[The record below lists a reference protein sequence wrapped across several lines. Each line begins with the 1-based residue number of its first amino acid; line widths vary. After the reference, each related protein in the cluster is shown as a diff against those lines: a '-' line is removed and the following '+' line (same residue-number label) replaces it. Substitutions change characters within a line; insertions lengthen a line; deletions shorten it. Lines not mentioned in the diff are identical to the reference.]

1 MTASWNSILRSKEGK
16 KEYFPKEKKKVFT
29 WKEKFSKGHIHQEW
43 FHFLLFLQHHW
54 VGLPGHMNWR
64 RETSGK
70 SKGAEQDDLKL
81 EKKLHESS
89 MTVLLSM
96 KRDLNPVDIIQILTM
111 GP

>member
-1 MTASWNSILRSKEGK
+1 
-16 KEYFPKEKKKVFT
+16 
-29 WKEKFSKGHIHQEW
+29 
-43 FHFLLFLQHHW
+43 
-54 VGLPGHMNWR
+54 MNWR